1 MKKNL
6 SFLFAL
12 VFAGLAISSCEDV
25 PAPYDVPGSG
35 SDTTVVT
42 NDSIYLQETFA
53 SKFGDFTV
61 VTEEGTPWVNKYS
74 CATATGYDNTTKTT
88 TASKSWLISKPIDL
102 TKSNGAYVSFDYILR
117 YVSAAASN
125 KVLVSTDY
133 AGDPTKATWTDITGT
148 LTEGKD
154 YTTFASYKTNLP
166 TSVIGKSS
174 VVIAFYYSC
183 TTNSS
188 TWEVKNLLVKEGK
201 ADETTPVTPVTGD
214 YINETFSSSLG
225 VFTANT
231 IQGTPW
237 TIDFSTAKA
246 SGYDSSTKT
255 TTASKGY
262 IISSPVDLSKS
273 TGAYLSFSYILRYV
287 SAGKTENK
295 VLVSTDYSGDPS
307 KATWTDITGTL
318 TEGTDWKTFATYSA
332 NLPASVIGKS
342 NVVIALYYSCT
353 TSSSTWEVKNLTLK
367 EGSTGTTGGD
377 TGGGTGGGTTTTT
390 SDVTYAMADLGLAN
404 ATALGNYTLKDGT
417 TLTFSQEGGSNAP
430 SYYTTGLAARMYAQ
444 NSVTIY
450 SAAKKITSIVLT
462 CADPYNGTKYNGN
475 DMLYGMADNAKVSA
489 TKTDTSVSFAS
500 LNCNTLK
507 IVNDYSETKSGVQL
521 RIVKIGIS
529 YAK

>member
-201 ADETTPVTPVTGD
+201 ADETTPVTPVQPSGTNLLSNGTF
-214 YINETFSSSLG
+214 ETWSNG
-225 VFTANT
+225 VPDGWKSA
-231 IQGTPW
+231 
-237 TIDFSTAKA
+237 STA
-246 SGYDSSTKT
+246 SSATLSQST
-255 TTASKGY
+255 TSHG
-262 IISSPVDLSKS
+262 
-273 TGAYLSFSYILRYV
+273 GSY
-287 SAGKTENK
+287 S
-295 VLVSTDYSGDPS
+295 VLVSGSTTANKRLASIEMTLKSGTYLFSGYFRGATESAEFHLGYVPVTSGTVGSYVYETSYHDAP
-307 KATWTDITGTL
+307 AGTWTQGSYSFTL
-318 TEGTDWKTFATYSA
+318 TEETTVCLIVMNPKSPGKDLLVDDLSLTTNDGGVVNNGGNVTPPSTTYTYEKVTTITSGGKYILGALVDGTYFV
-332 NLPASVIGKS
+332 ASPL
-342 NVVIALYYSCT
+342 A
-353 TSSSTWEVKNLTLK
+353 SSSTYGYLTAASATLS
-367 EGSTGTTGGD
+367 GNSITLSTDNSFVITSTDKGYTIAD
-377 TGGGTGGGTTTTT
+377 ATT
-390 SDVTYAMADLGLAN
+390 SRYLFMKGTYNSFNVDAAPTEGQYWDITPTSDGLFTITNKAMSKWIQYSTQYKSYGAYNSEKGVKP
-404 ATALGNYTLKDGT
+404 ALFKLK
-417 TLTFSQEGGSNAP
+417 
-430 SYYTTGLAARMYAQ
+430 
-444 NSVTIY
+444 
-450 SAAKKITSIVLT
+450 
-462 CADPYNGTKYNGN
+462 
-475 DMLYGMADNAKVSA
+475 
-489 TKTDTSVSFAS
+489 
-500 LNCNTLK
+500 
-507 IVNDYSETKSGVQL
+507 
-521 RIVKIGIS
+521 
-529 YAK
+529 